1 MLPLGQHIQLTAA
14 KYKFRCQTV
23 TNSTVHEV
31 EESFRGPAQGRLCS
45 SICDSIR
52 DLVRGAGVD
61 GAWLLERANVQV
73 GVGNLTKEENPLVA
87 QFLAKEFLER
97 NYNQ

>member
-1 MLPLGQHIQLTAA
+1 M
-14 KYKFRCQTV
+14 
-23 TNSTVHEV
+23 
-31 EESFRGPAQGRLCS
+31 
-45 SICDSIR
+45 
-52 DLVRGAGVD
+52 D

>member
-1 MLPLGQHIQLTAA
+1 MAERPTHP
-14 KYKFRCQTV
+14 Y
-23 TNSTVHEV
+23 
-31 EESFRGPAQGRLCS
+31 PP
-45 SICDSIR
+45 
-52 DLVRGAGVD
+52 
-61 GAWLLERANVQV
+61 WLLERANVQV